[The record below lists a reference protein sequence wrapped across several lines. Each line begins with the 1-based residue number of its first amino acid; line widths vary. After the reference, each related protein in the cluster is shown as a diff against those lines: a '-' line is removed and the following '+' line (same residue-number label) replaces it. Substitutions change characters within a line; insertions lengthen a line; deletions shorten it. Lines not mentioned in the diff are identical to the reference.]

1 MSTFVPSLL
10 DLQTN
15 KADDSTVVHNTGDET
30 IAGTKTFSST
40 IIGNISGTAAG
51 GAPPTGTASGDLSG
65 SYPNPTVSAINGISL
80 GSTTATAGNLLI
92 GSGTQWVTNAVSGDG
107 SLTSG
112 GALTI
117 SKIGGKS
124 ISLANS
130 FTTSGNFTVTQ
141 TYTGNTNVTF
151 PTSGTLATTA
161 GTIPSITGSAN
172 QVLVNGTTGTPIS
185 GTAITLTL
193 PQFIGTTSTPS
204 FGALTLSSAGAGLNI
219 RNDTAISA
227 QTIGVV
233 NFLGLNASAA
243 SIFYGRVTGSIVS
256 NTAGAEQGKILFS
269 VEENGVFTDYFSID
283 GSTATINALKTLSLT
298 TPLALTS
305 GGTNASLTASNGGI
319 VYSTGSALAILA
331 GTATAGRMLQS
342 GASTTPAWSTATYPA
357 TAGTSGNII
366 TSDGTNFVS
375 SSAAGIGSPL
385 TTKGDIYTFST
396 VNARLAVGTTNG
408 QILQVSSGA
417 ATGLAW
423 STPTYPS
430 ASGTAGKVLRA
441 DGTNNVYS
449 TATFADT
456 YTASNLLF
464 SNGSNTVQGLATA
477 NNGTLVTSATGV
489 PSILAGPA
497 ATGRIF
503 QSNAAAAPSW
513 STATFPST
521 GGASG
526 NILISDGTNYISSTS
541 LWPNTVGTSGKFII
555 SDGTSNGYSTSTIP
569 SSAGATANKVLLSNG
584 TNYVLSTPTFPNAS
598 ATSGKIIVSDGTNW
612 IASTPTFPNASATSG
627 KIIISDGTNWI
638 ASTPTYPN
646 TSGTAGKILR
656 SDGTNNV
663 YTTSTFAD
671 TYSAST
677 ILYSNGANNIAGL
690 ATANSSVLVTTSAG
704 VPVQSGTMTNGQM
717 IIGSTSATPQVGT
730 ISGSGNITVTTGA
743 GTLALS
749 LTGPASMTYAS
760 NTGTSATLNAFAGII
775 PINVA
780 LFTFTLA
787 ATASVGDVFEIVGR
801 GAGGWLLNLN
811 AGQTIFG
818 TGFATTS
825 GGSVTSTD
833 RYNCLRFVCVVA
845 NTGFV
850 VSSIMGNPTFA

>member
-1 MSTFVPSLL
+1 MTITNSSNIPINSLSPL
-10 DLQTN
+10 TLSCN
-15 KADDSTVVHNTGDET
+15 ITGT
-30 IAGTKTFSST
+30 SS
-40 IIGNISGTAAG
+40 
-51 GAPPTGTASGDLSG
+51 GAPPTGTAGGDLSG
-65 SYPNPTVSAINGISL
+65 SYPNPTVSAINGSAL
-80 GSTTATAGNLLI
+80 GSTTPTAGQLLI
-92 GSGTQWVTNAVSGDG
+92 ASGTQWVSNPLGGDG

-112 GALTI
+112 GLLTI

-161 GTIPSITGSAN
+161 GSVPSIQGTAN
-172 QVLVNGTTGTPIS
+172 MVLVNGTS
-185 GTAITLTL
+185 GSPVSGSAITLTT
-193 PQFIGTTSTPS
+193 PQFIGTASTPT
-204 FGALTLSSAGAGLNI
+204 FGALTLSGSGAGLNI
-219 RNDTAISA
+219 QNNTAISA
-227 QTIGVV
+227 QNIGVV
-233 NFLGLNASAA
+233 NFLGLNSSSG
-243 SIFYGRVTGSIVS
+243 SIFYGRITGSIVS
-256 NTAGAEQGKILFS
+256 NTASSETGKILFS

-283 GSTATINALKTLSLT
+283 GSTATISALKTLSLSV
-298 TPLALTS
+298 PLSLTS

-319 VYSTGSALAILA
+319 VYSTASAMAILS
-331 GTATAGRMLQS
+331 GTATAGKMLQS
-342 GASTTPAWSTATYPA
+342 GASTTPS
-357 TAGTSGNII
+357 
-366 TSDGTNFVS
+366 
-375 SSAAGIGSPL
+375 
-385 TTKGDIYTFST
+385 
-396 VNARLAVGTTNG
+396 
-408 QILQVSSGA
+408 
-417 ATGLAW
+417 W

-430 ASGTAGKVLRA
+430 ASGTAGKLIRA

-489 PSILAGPA
+489 PSILAGPGSNNKILMSNSGA
-497 ATGRIF
+497 APSWSLPSYPSAASPSGTILRANGTDFVVSTATFADTYLASNLLYSNGSNTVTGLATANNGTLVTNATGVPSILAGPGSTGRIF

-521 GGASG
+521 GGTSG
-526 NILISDGTNYISSTS
+526 NVIISDGTNYISSTS

-598 ATSGKIIVSDGTNW
+598 ATSGKII
-612 IASTPTFPNASATSG
+612 
-627 KIIISDGTNWI
+627 ISDGTNWI

-677 ILYSNGANNIAGL
+677 ILYSNGANTVTGL

-775 PINVA
+775 PINTL

-787 ATASVGDVFEIVGR
+787 STASVGDVFEIVGR
-801 GAGGWLLNLN
+801 GSGGWVLNLN

-850 VSSIMGNPTFA
+850 VSSMMGNPTFA